1 MYLKRST
8 LNYLILIFLILLF
21 LIQVIFLLP
30 SPYGDSNT
38 FLELSFYICREDL
51 FITSRDGESLRSS
64 PLYPFYHHGW
74 FYYYLLAKFN
84 LPCSLRGI
92 FVFNYIL
99 ILITSLLS
107 YKILNKV
114 ENNYFIKT
122 FVLLLICLLQIS
134 LQFRPEV
141 FTIFISVL
149 LIYFLK
155 KNYNFLI
162 GILFA
167 FLFYTQPVIMCFLGL
182 FLLIFYYKK
191 IIKNLIKILFGFIIF
206 FIFLT
211 YVYPYSL
218 LDFIQGIYTNRGTF
232 VAGTPYEFILKDLY
246 LYYIIPKFI
255 PFWGILFLI
264 IIFNLIKKNYFFL
277 VSLPF
282 MIFFG
287 PRVPMSN
294 YVLIGL
300 TPFLLLSQYSVLIY
314 KDNYLNKIRKNLLLI
329 VLFLLVVVGYT
340 QYFARNLLTIY
351 FFNNELKKT
360 TLFLSNNLDKMNNI
374 PEFGH
379 MINQDL
385 KLKGSGLDLSKKNYF
400 KPEASSYV
408 GSSKYSFNVYRV
420 NGVPNPCPGKNID
433 YIDPSIY
440 IFGHKIFNS
449 NAGYG
454 IWICKIN

>member
-1 MYLKRST
+1 
-8 LNYLILIFLILLF
+8 I
-21 LIQVIFLLP
+21 
-30 SPYGDSNT
+30 
-38 FLELSFYICREDL
+38 
-51 FITSRDGESLRSS
+51 
-64 PLYPFYHHGW
+64 
-74 FYYYLLAKFN
+74 
-84 LPCSLRGI
+84 
-92 FVFNYIL
+92 
-99 ILITSLLS
+99 
-107 YKILNKV
+107 
-114 ENNYFIKT
+114 
-122 FVLLLICLLQIS
+122 QIS

-246 LYYIIPKFI
+246 SYYIIPKFI

-264 IIFNLIKKNYFFL
+264 IIFTLIKKNYFFL

-314 KDNYLNKIRKNLLLI
+314 KDNYLNKIRKKILLI
-329 VLFLLVVVGYT
+329 VLF
-340 QYFARNLLTIY
+340 
-351 FFNNELKKT
+351 
-360 TLFLSNNLDKMNNI
+360 
-374 PEFGH
+374 
-379 MINQDL
+379 
-385 KLKGSGLDLSKKNYF
+385 
-400 KPEASSYV
+400 
-408 GSSKYSFNVYRV
+408 
-420 NGVPNPCPGKNID
+420 
-433 YIDPSIY
+433 
-440 IFGHKIFNS
+440 
-449 NAGYG
+449 
-454 IWICKIN
+454 